1 VTLDAMTDEKIGRR
15 QEARLSV
22 WDRLFHGFP
31 VSLDELA
38 LDKLCEDVSVRDEC
52 AAYVVLRVCT
62 TLSHSARP
70 TVRFALRVA
79 ILYWFSNMGRC
90 RGEACRPLR
99 PRSSAFRLG
108 EAIGT
113 GLTWDEAVAAMKR
126 KPIDFSA
133 YLWLLEVLE
142 AEYVREWSA
151 TFAGT
156 DRRALRATSGD
167 RARQA
172 LGFRCGARA
181 DTRSPRGQVTT
192 TSERLWERLF
202 LTSPGPGDCRGG
214 SVTRRLRSPG
224 PRPAPRA

>member
-1 VTLDAMTDEKIGRR
+1 MVAHGVTLDAMTDEKIGRS
-15 QEARLSV
+15 QQARLSV
-22 WDRLFHGFP
+22 WDRLFRGFP

-38 LDKLCEDVSVRDEC
+38 VGKLCEDVSVRDEC

-70 TVRFALRVA
+70 TVRYALRVA

-90 RGEACRPLR
+90 HGEACRP
-99 PRSSAFRLG
+99 PQPKSGAFRLG

-113 GLTWDEAVAAMKR
+113 GLTWGEAVAAMKR

-151 TFAGT
+151 TFPGT
-156 DRRALRATSGD
+156 ELSPIGELSGQLQETEHAKRWDSASGPVPTRGLRVG
-167 RARQA
+167 R
-172 LGFRCGARA
+172 
-181 DTRSPRGQVTT
+181 
-192 TSERLWERLF
+192 
-202 LTSPGPGDCRGG
+202 
-214 SVTRRLRSPG
+214 
-224 PRPAPRA
+224 

>member
-1 VTLDAMTDEKIGRR
+1 MAAHGVTLDAMTDEKIGRR

-38 LDKLCEDVSVRDEC
+38 LDKFCEDVSVRDEC

-70 TVRFALRVA
+70 TVRFAFRVA

-90 RGEACRPLR
+90 HGEACRPLR
-99 PRSSAFRLG
+99 PRSSAFRLE

-113 GLTWDEAVAAMKR
+113 GLTWDEAVAAMNR

-142 AEYVREWSA
+142 AQYVREWSV
-151 TFAGT
+151 TFPGT
-156 DRRALRATSGD
+156 EPASISVLSGQLQKTEHAKRWDSVAEPVPARGRRVGK
-167 RARQA
+167 
-172 LGFRCGARA
+172 
-181 DTRSPRGQVTT
+181 
-192 TSERLWERLF
+192 
-202 LTSPGPGDCRGG
+202 
-214 SVTRRLRSPG
+214 
-224 PRPAPRA
+224 